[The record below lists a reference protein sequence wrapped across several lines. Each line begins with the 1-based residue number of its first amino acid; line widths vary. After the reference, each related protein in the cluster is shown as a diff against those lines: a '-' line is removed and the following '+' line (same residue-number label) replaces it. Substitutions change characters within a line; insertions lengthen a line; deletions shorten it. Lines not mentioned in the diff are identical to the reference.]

1 MAKRKWSEA
10 VDRGINACRS
20 GEYVYFYGAKD
31 IVLTKDLMNYYWN
44 ASPSYFKRYNSEE
57 KAQIYRNSIGR
68 KAVDCSGFTGWVCTG
83 DKQYSI
89 GQINNCYKY
98 NSLAAG
104 PTGSLLFTSWGGTG
118 RHIGLDIGNGY
129 CLQAGYESTDKN
141 IALGRAGIYLSPI
154 SATAWEKSG
163 QSNVIDYT
171 GAYSPYPPTTAFI
184 EEYFGPQPTPPVT
197 GWVGEAYGKER
208 VPVYQNSTGVTPMLN
223 YPVLAAGNL
232 FEVHGEEGNRYKAW
246 IDGKYYGWV
255 DKQYVLRKTPIRT
268 GMVMSNLW
276 LRKAPGTTS
285 RCEKIEIMPAGY
297 AIDIC
302 DTKPADVTGAPWYYV
317 KYRGRYGFCSAAYV
331 K

>member
-1 MAKRKWSEA
+1 MAKRMWNEA

-20 GEYVYFYGAKD
+20 GKYVYFYGAKD
-31 IVLTKDLMNYYWN
+31 IVLTKDLMDYYWN

-197 GWVGEAYGKER
+197 GWVGEVYGKAL
-208 VPVYQNSTGVTPMLN
+208 VTVYQNPTGATPLSV
-223 YPVLAAGNL
+223 YPALALGNL
-232 FEVHGEEGNRYKAW
+232 FEVVGESTNRWQIKIANQYTGW
-246 IDGKYYGWV
+246 I
-255 DKQYVLRKTPIRT
+255 DKQYVLRKTPYTT
-268 GMVMSNLW
+268 GTVQTTLNL
-276 LRKAPGTTS
+276 RQNAGTNFK
-285 RCEKIEIMPAGY
+285 RICEMPKGTVVQ
-297 AIDIC
+297 IC
-302 DTKPADVTGAPWYYV
+302 DTKKTTLGVDWYYCI
-317 KYRGRYGFCSAAYV
+317 YAGQYGFASARYI